1 MNTCPKCEFEL
12 PAGAEECPACGIV
25 LAKYRE
31 RGEAPSGFTG
41 TEPPPPPPGDH
52 DPYTPP
58 DAPLVDAGGTLYGS
72 EPVAMEGGIT
82 SGTLDALKK
91 TRPWLRFLVGYG
103 FVVVAL
109 MIVGAV
115 AMLIGGA
122 FSSAELASLAL
133 GYLFYALIGLALL
146 MPLRRSSQALRDVDG
161 SDLSGVL
168 ESFTEHQA
176 TFWRR
181 TGILFA
187 VGVAIMVLAIVVMLL
202 AAAASLGG

>member
-1 MNTCPKCEFEL
+1 
-12 PAGAEECPACGIV
+12 
-25 LAKYRE
+25 
-31 RGEAPSGFTG
+31 
-41 TEPPPPPPGDH
+41 
-52 DPYTPP
+52 
-58 DAPLVDAGGTLYGS
+58 
-72 EPVAMEGGIT
+72 
-82 SGTLDALKK
+82 
-91 TRPWLRFLVGYG
+91 
-103 FVVVAL
+103 